1 MSEVK
6 ILIIP
11 KDTTIKIN
19 GIPFTLKED
28 TEVYGLVS
36 NLELAFSNQG
46 KLVFSQE
53 EQSPLKPCHE

>member
-1 MSEVK
+1 MNEVK

-11 KDTTIKIN
+11 KGTTIKIN

-36 NLELAFSNQG
+36 NLELAFRG
-46 KLVFSQE
+46 
-53 EQSPLKPCHE
+53 HEVSSS

>member
-11 KDTTIKIN
+11 KGTTIKIN

-36 NLELAFSNQG
+36 NLELAFNSD
-46 KLVFSQE
+46 K
-53 EQSPLKPCHE
+53 KPSFGSS